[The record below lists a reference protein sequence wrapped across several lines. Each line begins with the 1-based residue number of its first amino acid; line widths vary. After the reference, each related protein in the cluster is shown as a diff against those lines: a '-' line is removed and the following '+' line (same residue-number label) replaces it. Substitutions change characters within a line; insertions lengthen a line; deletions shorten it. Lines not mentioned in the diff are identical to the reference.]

1 MAAARAAPA
10 RPRAGGGEGGVTAGG
25 WGCAPRARPALPAS
39 PAARQRPSRRVGT
52 LEIRQFASPGA
63 EAELTHLFH
72 QLALPTESLTI
83 EGAKVTA
90 ATTALC
96 LSFLLPPPAPP
107 K

>member
-1 MAAARAAPA
+1 M
-10 RPRAGGGEGGVTAGG
+10 TAGG